1 MSGGAAVADSAW
13 RRLFQ
18 DVLRVNRSGVS
29 LRNGLRMAVGT
40 TIALAVG
47 YAAGSWATGA
57 AAAGGALAVG
67 IASVL
72 PAPRPRVAL
81 LCSTAVAMALGTFA
95 GSATSGHTVPH
106 LIVVAVFTF
115 AGGLLVAVEPAVAPV
130 GINTLVALLVYGRF
144 PATPLGA
151 LETAGVVAAGGLFQA
166 GLAVVARRRPQV
178 GRALSGLARAYT
190 ALASYAGQLVAAP
203 SSLPAAA
210 AIDAATTDLEFSPGV
225 VEEAWTSLAAEARR
239 IRLELLSLATARE
252 AAAGSEQPDA
262 ETLARFDRLASSSA
276 RFLGAVAD
284 GLSRAE
290 APAEVATAL
299 AEVESL
305 LVEITERGHAVGPEV
320 RYAAFTALRAVAA
333 AHALGGQLRAVAAL
347 LPEAVSVPPALSAP
361 DALRSA
367 TRVSRSGAQG
377 AGAIVDRMRA
387 NLAWTSDAFQ
397 HAFRLTVV
405 VTAASAGSRAA
416 GYSHGYWITLTVVLI
431 LRPEFAVTFSR
442 GVARAV
448 GTLVGVGVASVVA
461 VATHPH
467 GWALVVLVGCFVWLS
482 GAFFNASYAV
492 FSIAVTG
499 AVVFLLTGL
508 ESDPVATAKARLLA
522 TILGAALALGSYA
535 AWPSWARR
543 RAADAFADLADA
555 TRRYVSIVLRARLDG
570 VSDSASAPAAGR
582 AVRLA
587 RTNAESAVQR
597 SLGDPSARRL
607 DPRATGPMLAAFR
620 RLAVATHTL
629 RLPAVDSPLPQPAA
643 HALRDLAQAI
653 DGELGA
659 VAAQLRFG
667 RITKVREPL
676 RAKHRALVDAV
687 ARESEHVLRADSAGA
702 ANLLVTETDEMV
714 DATNSLRD
722 AVQQLTEA

>member
-1 MSGGAAVADSAW
+1 MSGDAVVADSAW
-13 RRLFQ
+13 RRLFD
-18 DVLRVNRSGVS
+18 DVRRVNRSGIS

-40 TIALAVG
+40 TIALSVG

-81 LCSTAVAMALGTFA
+81 LCSTAAAMALGTFA

-106 LIVVAVFTF
+106 LVVVAAFTF
-115 AGGLLVAVEPAVAPV
+115 AGGLLVAVEPAATAV
-130 GINTLVALLVYGRF
+130 GINGLVALLVYGRF

-166 GLAVVARRRPQV
+166 GLAVLARRRPQV

-190 ALASYAGQLVAAP
+190 ALAAYAGQLDAAR

-252 AAAGSEQPDA
+252 GAARSEQPDA
-262 ETLARFDRLASSSA
+262 ETLARFDRLSSSSA
-276 RFLGAVAD
+276 RFLAAVAD

-290 APAEVATAL
+290 APAEVGKAL
-299 AEVESL
+299 ADVESV
-305 LVEITERGHAVGPEV
+305 LVEITERSRRVGAGFEHPS
-320 RYAAFTALRAVAA
+320 FTSMRAVAA
-333 AHALGGQLRAVAAL
+333 AQALAGQLRAVAAL
-347 LPEAVSVPPALSAP
+347 LPEAVSVPPPLSAP

-367 TRVSRSGAQG
+367 TRVSRSGVHG
-377 AGAIVDRMRA
+377 AEAIADRMRA
-387 NLAWTSDAFQ
+387 NLTWTSDAFQ
-397 HAFRLTVV
+397 HAFRLAVV
-405 VTAASAGSRAA
+405 ITAASAISRAA

-448 GTLVGVGVASVVA
+448 GTLVGVGVASIVA

-499 AVVFLLTGL
+499 VVVFLLTGL
-508 ESDPVATAKARLLA
+508 EPDPVATAKARLLA
-522 TILGAALALGSYA
+522 TLLGAALALGSYA
-535 AWPSWARR
+535 TWPSWGRR
-543 RAADAFADLADA
+543 RAADAFADLADV
-555 TRRYVSIVLRARLDG
+555 TRRYVSIVLQAYLDAPP
-570 VSDSASAPAAGR
+570 DSASAPAAGR

-597 SLGDPSARRL
+597 SLGDPASRRI
-607 DPRATGPMLAAFR
+607 DPHATGPMLAAFR
-620 RLAVATHTL
+620 RLAVAAHTL
-629 RLPAVDSPLPQPAA
+629 RLPAANSPLPQPAA
-643 HALRDLAQAI
+643 RAVRDLAQAI
-653 DGELGA
+653 DDELEA
-659 VAAQLRFG
+659 VAAQLRFR
-667 RITKVREPL
+667 RITKVRQPL
-676 RAKHRALVDAV
+676 RAKHSALVDAV
-687 ARESEHVLRADSAGA
+687 AREREGLLRADGAGGVG
-702 ANLLVTETDEMV
+702 LLVTETDEMV

-722 AVQQLTEA
+722 AVEQMTEA